1 MQPRPL
7 GHRQFSGFPAARYW
21 LNKQGLGFRSMIED
35 IRLGGRRISVDGVG
49 FSRRK
54 LSAAWG
60 PVARGGSVPGHAEA
74 SSARSCETRSA
85 L

>member
-7 GHRQFSGFPAARYW
+7 GHRQFSGFPAAGYW

-35 IRLGGRRISVDGVG
+35 IRLGGRRISVDGVK
-49 FSRRK
+49 FSGRK
-54 LSAAWG
+54 WGAAWD
-60 PVARGGSVPGHAEA
+60 PVAKGWSVPGHAEA

>member
-35 IRLGGRRISVDGVG
+35 IRLGGRRISVDGVK

-54 LSAAWG
+54 WSAAWG
-60 PVARGGSVPGHAEA
+60 PIAIGWSVPGNAETRN
-74 SSARSCETRSA
+74 ARSCETRSA

>member
-35 IRLGGRRISVDGVG
+35 IRLVGRRISVDRVK

-54 LSAAWG
+54 WSAA
-60 PVARGGSVPGHAEA
+60 
-74 SSARSCETRSA
+74 
-85 L
+85 